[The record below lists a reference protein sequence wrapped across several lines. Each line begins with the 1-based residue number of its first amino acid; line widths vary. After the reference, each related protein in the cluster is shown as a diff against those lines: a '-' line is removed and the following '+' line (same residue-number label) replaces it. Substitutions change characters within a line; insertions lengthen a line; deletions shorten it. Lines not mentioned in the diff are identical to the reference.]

1 MDTTWVMVVIAAAG
15 ALIGVFAI
23 TVGLRAGRKPVPALA
38 EIEGATKQD
47 WTPTGKIDFRVQ
59 DVENALPQEFVL
71 RVEETKIIE
80 TAMGHDVTQLRWRL
94 ATLEEAKRVVLNWN
108 SKQSKVSDQ
117 IPTGS

>member
-1 MDTTWVMVVIAAAG
+1 MSTIAR
-15 ALIGVFAI
+15 
-23 TVGLRAGRKPVPALA
+23 LRACRKPVPALA